1 MLNYVLRRLLLMVPM
16 LFGVSLITFIVSRTL
31 PADPVVA
38 AVGLQAADHP
48 AIIAAYRAKWGL
60 DQPYPIQYLVYLNN
74 LVHGNLGT
82 SIYTHRPVILD
93 LHDYVPA
100 TVELATGSLFI
111 SLIIAIPAGI
121 YAATHRGSIAD
132 LIIRVGTLLGT
143 SMPIF
148 WLALLAFDVLYVNL
162 GLVPGTGRLSTSV
175 APPPTVTGMYT
186 VDSLLAGQ
194 FSTFVDAL
202 WHMLLPAAV
211 LASWSLG
218 LLTRITRS
226 SMLSV
231 LQQDYLRSARS
242 RGAPELYV
250 ILRHAL
256 KNAAIPV
263 ITVIG
268 LAYGDLLSGAVVT
281 ETIFSWPGIG
291 RYTYQAASRADFPA
305 IIGVSLLVALI
316 YIIVNLIVDVVYSIV
331 DPRVQLA

>member
-1 MLNYVLRRLLLMVPM
+1 MLNYVLRRLLLMIPM
-16 LFGVSLITFIVSRTL
+16 LFGVSLVTFVVSRTL

-48 AIIAAYRAKWGL
+48 LIVAAYRQKWGL
-60 DQPYPIQYLVYLNN
+60 DKPLPVQYLVYLNN
-74 LVHGNLGT
+74 LVHGNLGI
-82 SIYTHRPVILD
+82 SIYTHRPVLSD
-93 LHDYVPA
+93 LRDYVPA
-100 TVELATGSLFI
+100 TVELATASLLI
-111 SLIIAIPAGI
+111 SLVIAIPFGI

-132 LIIRVGTLLGT
+132 LVIRLVTLLGT

-162 GLVPGTGRLSTSV
+162 GLLPGTGRLSTGV
-175 APPPTVTGMYT
+175 PVPPTVTGMYT

-194 FSTFVDAL
+194 LSAFVDAL
-202 WHMLLPAAV
+202 WHLLLPAFV

-231 LQQDYLRSARS
+231 LHQDYLRSARS

-256 KNAAIPV
+256 KNAAVPV

-291 RYTYQAASRADFPA
+291 RYTFQAASHADFPA

-316 YIIVNLIVDVVYSIV
+316 YIVVNLIVDVVYSAV